1 MLSEAV
7 KGRDHAGQASCNFV
21 CRMMYVTAKVVEGT
35 CICNRKWSVISADQ
49 WSGVGGT
56 CAPLEHAK
64 ALLKLLH

>member
-7 KGRDHAGQASCNFV
+7 KGRDHASQASCNFV
-21 CRMMYVTAKVVEGT
+21 CRMMYVTAEVVEG
-35 CICNRKWSVISADQ
+35 ICNRKWSVISADQ

-64 ALLKLLH
+64 ALLKLSH